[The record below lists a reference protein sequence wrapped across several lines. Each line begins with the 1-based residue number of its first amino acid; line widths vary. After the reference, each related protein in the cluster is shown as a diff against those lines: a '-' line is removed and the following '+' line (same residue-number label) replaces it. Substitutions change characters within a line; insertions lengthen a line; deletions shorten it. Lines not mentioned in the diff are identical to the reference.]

1 MELAAQLWT
10 VHSYTTNL
18 KELDAT
24 LKRISEIGYKY
35 VQVSGTCPY
44 SPFWLKETLDK
55 YGLKCIITHTDE
67 EVFKVA
73 AKHVAKDHDIFDC
86 KYLGLG
92 NTSYLHKVDYDTSN
106 FIKDFTET
114 FLPVAKTL
122 KECGKYFMY
131 HNHREEFMVDP
142 ATGKTYLELLAENM
156 PADLMGFTLDTYWIH
171 IGGKDPAK
179 VIRSL
184 KGRCPVVHLKDYK
197 VVRGEN
203 ESFRMAPCGEGNFDF
218 VDILDACREAGV
230 EYLAVEQDNCYGEDP
245 FDCLERSYKYLKSIG
260 A

>member
-55 YGLKCIITHTDE
+55 YGLKCIITH
-67 EVFKVA
+67 
-73 AKHVAKDHDIFDC
+73 
-86 KYLGLG
+86 
-92 NTSYLHKVDYDTSN
+92 
-106 FIKDFTET
+106 
-114 FLPVAKTL
+114 
-122 KECGKYFMY
+122 
-131 HNHREEFMVDP
+131 
-142 ATGKTYLELLAENM
+142 
-156 PADLMGFTLDTYWIH
+156 
-171 IGGKDPAK
+171 
-179 VIRSL
+179 
-184 KGRCPVVHLKDYK
+184 
-197 VVRGEN
+197 
-203 ESFRMAPCGEGNFDF
+203 
-218 VDILDACREAGV
+218 
-230 EYLAVEQDNCYGEDP
+230 GEDP